1 MDLRFFLLKKGVFMK
16 KELDLG
22 KEKISKLLLTF
33 SIPCVI
39 SMLINSIYNIV
50 DQIFIG
56 KGVGIIGN
64 AATNVIFP
72 IVIICNALAGLIGN
86 GAAANLS
93 LRLGEGKKDEA
104 KKSIGSSITLL
115 FIVSFITVII
125 GELLLPVLVNLFG
138 CTVNVYDSAI
148 TYGRI
153 ILLGSFFM
161 ISYTGLSSIIRADGS
176 PKYSM
181 VCLLVGAILNIILD
195 PIFIFG
201 FNMGVAGGALAT
213 IIGQIISFIIAIIYI
228 PKIKSVNLE
237 KKDFKLNK
245 TIFKTLSLGLSS
257 FITQMTVLALFVVMN
272 NIMKIYAPSSKFG
285 ADIPLSVYG
294 VISKLNS
301 LYVSSIL
308 GISIGAQPII
318 GYNYGAGNYKRV
330 KETLRKVITIGFI
343 IGVIFNFMFMV
354 FPKPIVSIFINK
366 NSSDY
371 ALFIEFAIDFCRIF
385 LMVCAL
391 NSFEM
396 CSSIIIQ
403 SLGNVKK
410 ATAVSFARQ
419 IILFIPISLIL
430 CHFVGLYG
438 ALYAGPIADTI
449 CFIFVI
455 FVFSSEYKKI
465 SKLENN
471 SEIIEEQEEENKLSP
486 LLNKKI
492 VVTIAR
498 EYGSG
503 GRYVGKLL
511 ADNLGIKFYDKEFIS
526 EVSKE
531 TGLSEEYIKAN
542 EQKHSNLGSSE
553 YNNDDKLFIAESK
566 TIKKI
571 AKESCVIVGRC
582 ANYVLSGNKDVINI
596 FLYSDE
602 ESKINRAVKYYNL
615 DKNKAKKI
623 IDKINKERE
632 KHYNYYTGKKFYDPT
647 NYDLMINV
655 DILGTTKTAEYIK
668 DFIIKK

>member
-1 MDLRFFLLKKGVFMK
+1 MK

-22 KEKISKLLLTF
+22 KEKIGKLLFSF

-39 SMLINSIYNIV
+39 SMLINSVYNIV

-86 GAAANLS
+86 GCAANLS
-93 LRLGEGKKDEA
+93 LRLGEGKKEEA
-104 KKSIGSSITLL
+104 KKSLGASITLL
-115 FIVSFITVII
+115 FITSFITVLI
-125 GELLLPVLVNLFG
+125 GEFFLPVLVNLFG
-138 CTVNVYDSAI
+138 CTPNVYESAI
-148 TYGRI
+148 IYGKI
-153 ILLGSFFM
+153 ILFGAFFM
-161 ISYTGLSSIIRADGS
+161 IIYTGLSSVIRSDGS

-181 VCLLVGAILNIILD
+181 ICLLTGAIINIILD
-195 PIFIFG
+195 PIFIFI
-201 FNMGVAGGALAT
+201 FKLGVMGGALAT
-213 IIGQIISFIIAIIYI
+213 IIGQIVSFIISIVYI
-228 PKIKSVNLE
+228 PKIKSVKLS

-245 TIFKTLSLGLSS
+245 SIFKTLSLGLSS
-257 FITQMTVLALFVVMN
+257 FITQMTVLALFIVMN
-272 NIMKIYAPSSKFG
+272 NIMKIYAPSSKYG

-308 GISIGAQPII
+308 GIAIGSQPII
-318 GYNYGAGNYKRV
+318 GFNYGAGNYKRV
-330 KETLRKVITIGFI
+330 KETLKKVMLICFI
-343 IGVIFNFMFMV
+343 IGLIFNLTILI
-354 FPKPIVSIFINK
+354 FPEFIVSIFINK
-366 NSSDY
+366 ASEDY
-371 ALFIEFAIDFCRIF
+371 NLFIEFAVDFCKIF

-410 ATAVSFARQ
+410 STAVSFIRQ

-430 CHFVGLYG
+430 CHFIGIYG
-438 ALYAGPIADTI
+438 ALYAGPIADI
-449 CFIFVI
+449 LCFICVI
-455 FVFSSEYKKI
+455 FIFTSEYKKI
-465 SKLENN
+465 SKLEINELDLEEFN
-471 SEIIEEQEEENKLSP
+471 QNLKPII
-486 LLNKKI
+486 NKKI

-511 ADNLGIKFYDKEFIS
+511 SEKLGIKFYDKEFIR

-531 TGLSEEYIKAN
+531 SGLSKKFIEEN
-542 EQKHSNLGSSE
+542 EQKHTNLLSSE
-553 YNNDDKLFIAESK
+553 YNSDDKLFIAEAN
-566 TIKKI
+566 TIKKLS
-571 AKESCVIVGRC
+571 KESCVIVGRC
-582 ANYVLSGNKDVINI
+582 ANYVLKDKKDVIKI

-602 ESKINRAVKYYNL
+602 ISKVNRAVKYYGL
-615 DKNKAKKI
+615 DEKTAKK
-623 IDKINKERE
+623 KINKINKDRE
-632 KHYNYYTGKKFYDPT
+632 KHFNYYTGEKYYDPI
-647 NYDLMINV
+647 NYDFMFNV
-655 DILGTTKTAEYIK
+655 DSLGVEKTSELIK
-668 DFIIKK
+668 EIIINKYL